1 MHQYFPPSAA
11 DITATKDKLSMFKES
26 DCAHVHV
33 CVSKPACL
41 SCVHACVALPLA
53 ALSVS
58 QLCSGLSKQN
68 SSQLLLPGFT
78 EQEVDCFVSQGEPLR
93 PRCCC
98 LPLVWLWTLQL
109 VRAVSRPVGNLWK
122 EKDQKILGCVSGVN
136 IHPRIKPT
144 YRRKV
149 EAASVLIKYSVFWL
163 FFWLKHSQLQQVN
176 DEFWL
181 SL

>member
-1 MHQYFPPSAA
+1 M
-11 DITATKDKLSMFKES
+11 LR
-26 DCAHVHV
+26 
-33 CVSKPACL
+33 CL
-41 SCVHACVALPLA
+41 LA

-58 QLCSGLSKQN
+58 QLCSGLSKQD
-68 SSQLLLPGFT
+68 SSQKLLPGFT

-93 PRCCC
+93 PQCCC

-122 EKDQKILGCVSGVN
+122 EKDQKILRRVSGVN

-163 FFWLKHSQLQQVN
+163 VFGWHICNCRWSEWWILVVNVECNQEVCLLACHYILKK
-176 DEFWL
+176 
-181 SL
+181 